1 VLDSEPDVLAVA
13 VNFEDATGLTGRNAA
28 EDIVRRGVGT
38 GRYVLTDRMPVGPAM
53 VDTHRLAAMGGI
65 DPGAVDVPADLTM
78 RAQAAGLRTAS
89 LDEVL
94 CVPA

>member
-1 VLDSEPDVLAVA
+1 
-13 VNFEDATGLTGRNAA
+13 
-28 EDIVRRGVGT
+28 
-38 GRYVLTDRMPVGPAM
+38 
-53 VDTHRLAAMGGI
+53 MGGI
-65 DPGAVDVPADLTM
+65 DPAAVDVQSDLTA